1 MDKKWGGVLSNP
13 VYGIR
18 LMLLS
23 LFFAISSS
31 LLAIPVQDPGE
42 YVRAR
47 FLERMKQPFKADN
60 RKKALIIGDS
70 HAQDFYNGI
79 LENAYLSN
87 YQISTRY
94 IPTRCQIF
102 LGITINSSSPPA
114 LPSAIKPEDR
124 ALCIKSDNLYKA
136 RKQLAQADL
145 IILAA
150 SWRKWSAKSLPQTIQ
165 NLHLDPGQ
173 TLFVIGR
180 KSFHKAALKD
190 YQHLSPSQR
199 LTLRNPVDE
208 HQMEINQLL
217 QNSIPDKNFIDIH
230 KLTCGNTDTCPV
242 FTDRLKQIS
251 FDGGHFSRDGA
262 RYITK
267 SLFEHSQLG
276 KL

>member
-1 MDKKWGGVLSNP
+1 MVGGVLSNP
-13 VYGIR
+13 VSTIKIT
-18 LMLLS
+18 LLGV
-23 LFFAISSS
+23 FFAISSN
-31 LLAIPVQDPGE
+31 LLAIPEQDAAE

-47 FLERMKQPFKADN
+47 FLQHMKQPFKPDK

-70 HAQDFYNGI
+70 HAQDLYNGI

-102 LGITINSSSPPA
+102 LGININSSNQPA
-114 LPSAIKPEDR
+114 LPSAIKAEDK
-124 ALCIKSDNLYKA
+124 ALCLKSDNLYKA

-150 SWRKWSAKSLPQTIQ
+150 SWRKWSAKALPQTIR
-165 NLHLDPGQ
+165 NLHLKPKQ

-180 KSFHKAALKD
+180 KSFRKAALKGLKN

-199 LTLRNPVDE
+199 LQLRNPVDE
-208 HQMEINQLL
+208 HQMAINRLL
-217 QNSIPDKNFIDIH
+217 QNSIPNKNFIDIH
-230 KLTCGNTDTCPV
+230 KLTCGDADTCPV
-242 FTDRLKQIS
+242 FTDQLEQIS

-267 SLFEHSQLG
+267 ILFEHSKLG